1 MRLPRSLIGVVT
13 VVTLSMA
20 FATPLAA
27 GASGSTVHDGI
38 YSMNG
43 FDAGYSYATLK
54 VVGNGTKIAADTGR
68 NSAVACTNSPSLASQ
83 DPSLTSISVVV
94 VELPTMSISRAG
106 TASYS
111 GNATVN
117 ARTTPD
123 QTFSVPITFKVTFV
137 KGNIVAKKTVAAIVT
152 FSSSAACETATP
164 TRFLLKWYS

>member
-1 MRLPRSLIGVVT
+1 MRVPRSLIGVVT

-68 NSAVACTNSPSLASQ
+68 NSAVACTNSRRSP
-83 DPSLTSISVVV
+83 
-94 VELPTMSISRAG
+94 
-106 TASYS
+106 
-111 GNATVN
+111 
-117 ARTTPD
+117 
-123 QTFSVPITFKVTFV
+123 
-137 KGNIVAKKTVAAIVT
+137 AKIPA
-152 FSSSAACETATP
+152 
-164 TRFLLKWYS
+164 